1 MHQENPETLVVIEW
15 HSGDEFDIPVGLA
28 RISGFGITGFPTAVF
43 DGLDQVVGG
52 YDPTSYPYYVPVFEE
67 RIATPS
73 NFSIDIVGSPVDG
86 TDYEISATVEILE
99 GNTTENLG
107 VVVVVTETDCPA
119 IGADNQNFVARAAY
133 PDQNGTS
140 VDFSSQTIQV
150 IDQTITIDD
159 SWVFE
164 NCELVV
170 FIQNMDT
177 WEIYQGTSVM
187 MTDITTGINEI
198 ISDED
203 IQVYPNPAD
212 DVVSIRSPE
221 QIRMVNVFNQSG
233 QIVYSGT
240 ANSNLYQF
248 STSDLNAGLYLFR
261 IVTTEGITTRRI
273 IVR

>member
-1 MHQENPETLVVIEW
+1 
-15 HSGDEFDIPVGLA
+15 
-28 RISGFGITGFPTAVF
+28 
-43 DGLDQVVGG
+43 
-52 YDPTSYPYYVPVFEE
+52 
-67 RIATPS
+67 
-73 NFSIDIVGSPVDG
+73 
-86 TDYEISATVEILE
+86 
-99 GNTTENLG
+99 
-107 VVVVVTETDCPA
+107 
-119 IGADNQNFVARAAY
+119 
-133 PDQNGTS
+133 
-140 VDFSSQTIQV
+140 
-150 IDQTITIDD
+150 
-159 SWVFE
+159 
-164 NCELVV
+164 
-170 FIQNMDT
+170 
-177 WEIYQGTSVM
+177 M